1 MGRKVVMDGQYP
13 TANSPLKP
21 LPDLNSVLCIE
32 SYGHEEDI
40 AEAIFTHKKELTVDK
55 RIEYIEKE
63 SSSIKLKMMHCCLE
77 YTR

>member
-1 MGRKVVMDGQYP
+1 M
-13 TANSPLKP
+13 
-21 LPDLNSVLCIE
+21 PDLNSVLYIE

-63 SSSIKLKMMHCCLE
+63 NSSIKLKNDALLSWIHKIKLGTHGLNNAVYMKLP
-77 YTR
+77 

>member
-1 MGRKVVMDGQYP
+1 MDGQSP
-13 TANSPLKP
+13 AANFPLKP

-40 AEAIFTHKKELTVDK
+40 AEAIFTHKKRIDCYK

-63 SSSIKLKMMHCCLE
+63 NSSIKLKMMHCCLE